1 MRHHAFSLPLLS
13 SLLLGIGATFT
24 LAGCSTRPV
33 VAEALPFDRAILA
46 AADALLEQAQ
56 PLPGFLGGTD
66 RRVVA
71 LDPTLDADSGQQ
83 TSATQQLDRV
93 IGERVQQARQFELVP
108 FEAASLASAQY
119 LIVGSMARAQGAH
132 RLDLAMLDVK
142 SGTVLAQSSVQA
154 RLEGADMK
162 PINYYRD
169 SPILMKDE
177 TVEGYVRTSNTRAG
191 SKADASYL
199 GRIAAAAAINDAAK
213 LYNSGRYREALVEY
227 RGLLATPTGNQIRV
241 LNGVYLSSAKLGRTA
256 EAEDAFGR
264 LVAYGLAQKSLSVK
278 FLFNPGS
285 TEFWA
290 DPRLTSAYGMW
301 LRQIARQ
308 ASSVKVCMEV
318 VGHTSSTGPEEVN
331 DNLSTRRASFI
342 KHKLSAESAELAG
355 RTRTVG
361 MGSRHNLVGS
371 GTDDVVDAPDRRVDF
386 AIVDCKA

>member
-1 MRHHAFSLPLLS
+1 M
-13 SLLLGIGATFT
+13 
-24 LAGCSTRPV
+24 
-33 VAEALPFDRAILA
+33 
-46 AADALLEQAQ
+46 
-56 PLPGFLGGTD
+56 
-66 RRVVA
+66 
-71 LDPTLDADSGQQ
+71 LDIK
-83 TSATQQLDRV
+83 SATWSPSPPSL
-93 IGERVQQARQFELVP
+93 ARQDGVEHEADELLP
-108 FEAASLASAQY
+108 RQSDTDEGRDGGRLCPHQQH
-119 LIVGSMARAQGAH
+119 ARPA
-132 RLDLAMLDVK
+132 
-142 SGTVLAQSSVQA
+142 
-154 RLEGADMK
+154 
-162 PINYYRD
+162 
-169 SPILMKDE
+169 
-177 TVEGYVRTSNTRAG
+177 
-191 SKADASYL
+191 KADARYL
-199 GRIAAAAAINDAAK
+199 ERIARRPPSTRRRSSTTA
-213 LYNSGRYREALVEY
+213 GRYREALVEY
-227 RGLLATPTGNQIRV
+227 RGLLATPAGNQIRV

-264 LVAYGLAQKSLSVK
+264 LVAYGLAQKSLSMK

-308 ASSVKVCMEV
+308 ASNAKVCMDI

-342 KHKLSAESAELAG
+342 RQKLSAESAELAS